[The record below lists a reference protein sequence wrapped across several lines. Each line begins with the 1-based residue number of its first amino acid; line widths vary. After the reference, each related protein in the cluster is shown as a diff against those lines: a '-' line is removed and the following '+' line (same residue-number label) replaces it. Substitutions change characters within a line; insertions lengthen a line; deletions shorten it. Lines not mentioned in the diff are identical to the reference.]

1 MTAEASQAGHS
12 QGPASDGL
20 RPLRIALLTYKGNP
34 FCGGQGVYVRH
45 LSRELARLGHRVEVI
60 GAQPYPVLDVVEGED
75 REGPALTELPSL
87 DLYRQPDPFR
97 TPGRGEYRDWI
108 DALEVGTMWTG
119 GFPEPLTF
127 SLRARRHLRARRGDF
142 DVVHDNQTLGYGLLG
157 DLGAPLVTTVHH
169 PITVDRRLELDAAES
184 RLRRYSV
191 RRWYAFTRMQKRVAR
206 RLPSVLTVSGS
217 SRQEIVADL
226 GVRRDRV
233 HVVHIGADTG
243 LFSPDPSVPVV
254 PGRIVTTSSADV
266 PLKGLVFLVEALAK
280 VRAEQPDAHLV
291 VVGKRPVEGPVAQ
304 AMERYGLEGA
314 VEFVKGISDAELV
327 DLVRSA
333 QVACVPSLYEGF
345 SLPAAEAMATGTPL
359 VATTGGAIPEVAGPD
374 GETCLA
380 VPPGDPAA
388 LASALTR
395 LLTDPDLRARLGAAG
410 RDRVLRHFTWAR
422 AAEGTV
428 AHYREAMARAG
439 SAPGRDTGTARP
451 AATPSH
457 GPRPRGADAAPSGT
471 DDRPA
476 TRVAGRSAPEGT
488 GHGAHEASGRAA
500 SAAGDRAGAGAG
512 AGAGAADRSVSE
524 APGRPTAQA
533 SGRAAHEV
541 SRRPAAQAPGRS
553 GAQAG
558 GHGGAD
564 VTDRSVPD
572 GHPTAQA
579 SGRAARAGG
588 RADAV
593 DRSAVMSS
601 DRPAAVPPT
610 AGDGGPAVSVGA
622 ADSSD
627 RSDRESRA
635 TC

>member
-1 MTAEASQAGHS
+1 MTAEASQAGPS

-184 RLRRYSV
+184 WQRRYSV

-359 VATTGGAIPEVAGPD
+359 VATTGGAIPEVAGRD

-380 VPPGDPAA
+380 VPPGDPSA

-395 LLTDPDLRARLGAAG
+395 LLTDPDLRTRLGAAG

-439 SAPGRDTGTARP
+439 SAPGHDTGTARRGADTGAARP
-451 AATPSH
+451 AATPSR
-457 GPRPRGADAAPSGT
+457 GPGPQGADAAPSDT

-476 TRVAGRSAPEGT
+476 AQVSGRSVPEGV
-488 GHGAHEASGRAA
+488 GRVAHEASGRAA
-500 SAAGDRAGAGAG
+500 SGVGDRAGAGVT
-512 AGAGAADRSVSE
+512 DRSVSE
-524 APGRPTAQA
+524 ASGRPTAQVA
-533 SGRAAHEV
+533 
-541 SRRPAAQAPGRS
+541 
-553 GAQAG
+553 
-558 GHGGAD
+558 
-564 VTDRSVPD
+564 
-572 GHPTAQA
+572 
-579 SGRAARAGG
+579 GRAARAGG

-593 DRSAVMSS
+593 DRSAAS
-601 DRPAAVPPT
+601 DRPAAVLPT
-610 AGDGGPAVSVGA
+610 AGSVGA

-627 RSDRESRA
+627 RSDCESRA

>member
-1 MTAEASQAGHS
+1 MTAEASQAG
-12 QGPASDGL
+12 PRPDLASDGS

-45 LSRELARLGHRVEVI
+45 LSRELARLGHHVEVI
-60 GAQPYPVLDVVEGED
+60 GAQPYPVLDED
-75 REGPALTELPSL
+75 EEYAGGLRLTELPSL

-97 TPGRGEYRDWI
+97 TPKRDEYRDWI
-108 DALEVGTMWTG
+108 DALEVATMWTG

-157 DLGAPLVTTVHH
+157 DLGAPLVTTIHH
-169 PITVDRRLELDAAES
+169 PITVDRRLELEAA
-184 RLRRYSV
+184 RTWQRRCSV

-217 SRQEIVADL
+217 SRQEIVDDL

-243 LFSPDPSVPVV
+243 LFSPDPSVPQV

-280 VRAEQPDAHLV
+280 VRTEHPDAHLV
-291 VVGKRPVEGPVAQ
+291 VVGKRPAEGPVAQ
-304 AMERYGLEGA
+304 AVERYGLEGA

-359 VATTGGAIPEVAGPD
+359 VATTGGAIPEVAGRD

-380 VPPGDPAA
+380 VPPGDAGALAAA
-388 LASALTR
+388 LGR
-395 LLTDPDLRARLGAAG
+395 LLGDPELRARLGAAG
-410 RDRVLRHFTWAR
+410 RERVLRHFTWAR

-428 AHYREAMARAG
+428 AHYREAIAR
-439 SAPGRDTGTARP
+439 
-451 AATPSH
+451 AATP
-457 GPRPRGADAAPSGT
+457 GAAPAPS
-471 DDRPA
+471 PA
-476 TRVAGRSAPEGT
+476 PPGAPSASRRAPSEPPVPTSVTGVYPEG
-488 GHGAHEASGRAA
+488 
-500 SAAGDRAGAGAG
+500 
-512 AGAGAADRSVSE
+512 
-524 APGRPTAQA
+524 
-533 SGRAAHEV
+533 
-541 SRRPAAQAPGRS
+541 
-553 GAQAG
+553 
-558 GHGGAD
+558 
-564 VTDRSVPD
+564 
-572 GHPTAQA
+572 
-579 SGRAARAGG
+579 
-588 RADAV
+588 
-593 DRSAVMSS
+593 
-601 DRPAAVPPT
+601 
-610 AGDGGPAVSVGA
+610 
-622 ADSSD
+622 
-627 RSDRESRA
+627 RA